1 MLTLR
6 LLAIIGLFA
15 LSTIPFAIAGNDNE
29 DPHHVSGESQGEG
42 AEGAEIVEGLEE
54 GPGVEGEEEPI
65 D

>member
-42 AEGAEIVEGLEE
+42 AEGEE
-54 GPGVEGEEEPI
+54 GTEAAATEE
-65 D
+65 